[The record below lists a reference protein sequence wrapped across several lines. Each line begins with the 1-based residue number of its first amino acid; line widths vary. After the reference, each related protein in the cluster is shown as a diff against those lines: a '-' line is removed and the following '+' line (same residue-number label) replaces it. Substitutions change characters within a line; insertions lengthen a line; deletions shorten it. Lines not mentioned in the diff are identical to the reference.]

1 MSESNNVKKNKSSIS
16 FIIIIIYIVISIIV
30 TSYTKY
36 FYKKNNISVFKY
48 YSYKLFGN
56 KAIENEDTELIDTI
70 KFIDNDK
77 QIDRVSLSDR
87 YWINNITFNEIKD
100 IRGDSNFIS
109 DDGNNIETSIY
120 ILYYQIDGLK
130 NKDIQDRINE
140 DIKKHV
146 YDELD
151 EVNEYIQKNGDEEIN
166 SIFIDTYLEGS
177 YSDILS
183 FSINKSVEFKN
194 DEMNSEDDK
203 NFLDEITCLNY
214 RLDTGE
220 QFSFADCFTK
230 DANIKNILSK
240 TYYKQRAW
248 YYIDEVEALESISE
262 EDYKTVDENGNE
274 IYGINMDKRDY
285 GLIEDDLLKLMYYYN
300 KNKDSISFV
309 VTDRDL
315 EVLYEN
321 SFIFIPMY
329 DYYEYIDIA
338 KKYVSDESLYEN
350 GNLDKENYMYSIPII
365 CTFEYFDYTSSNVFL
380 AVQNQEMMWKDCYI
394 INKAENNNYNETDD
408 TENNDYYNQEKNNKL
423 DENEI
428 DELISRIK
436 TYLNENETPENGKGY
451 AYYIQICKDYRH
463 ILTDNGYYEYVE
475 LDNYYFRVARLEIDN
490 DNFKEDVENIN
501 YQIFNNSSEGY
512 FGVYNLDEETLK
524 KLNLQEYQIKEDEN
538 GNFTIQYDEL

>member
-1 MSESNNVKKNKSSIS
+1 M
-16 FIIIIIYIVISIIV
+16 
-30 TSYTKY
+30 
-36 FYKKNNISVFKY
+36 
-48 YSYKLFGN
+48 
-56 KAIENEDTELIDTI
+56 
-70 KFIDNDK
+70 
-77 QIDRVSLSDR
+77 
-87 YWINNITFNEIKD
+87 
-100 IRGDSNFIS
+100 
-109 DDGNNIETSIY
+109 
-120 ILYYQIDGLK
+120 
-130 NKDIQDRINE
+130 
-140 DIKKHV
+140 
-146 YDELD
+146 
-151 EVNEYIQKNGDEEIN
+151 
-166 SIFIDTYLEGS
+166 
-177 YSDILS
+177 
-183 FSINKSVEFKN
+183 
-194 DEMNSEDDK
+194 
-203 NFLDEITCLNY
+203 
-214 RLDTGE
+214 
-220 QFSFADCFTK
+220 
-230 DANIKNILSK
+230 
-240 TYYKQRAW
+240 
-248 YYIDEVEALESISE
+248 
-262 EDYKTVDENGNE
+262 
-274 IYGINMDKRDY
+274 KRDY